1 LSELETN
8 YSQDKDKLHLQK
20 MAEEIHANKMFTS
33 NKAFLSMFESK
44 LGQKQSWREELQM
57 KRRMKE

>member
-1 LSELETN
+1 
-8 YSQDKDKLHLQK
+8 